1 MDTKEPVNFDA
12 ATRTLLKAALDDAW
26 DCLRP
31 EQQAKL
37 LKTTLADRILKA
49 AAQGERNHEHLVAA
63 ALTDIS
69 A

>member
-1 MDTKEPVNFDA
+1 MDTQEPVNFDA
-12 ATRTLLKAALDDAW
+12 ATRALLKEALADAW

-31 EQQAKL
+31 EQQAKM
-37 LKTTLADRILKA
+37 LKTTLAERILRA
-49 AAQGERNHEHLVAA
+49 AAQGERDRERLVAA